1 MAKPTEIIKSL
12 VAEIGDAVSAF
23 DKNIPSTQR
32 AMMAEVDLLVKEL
45 ETSTSG
51 NIISNAKNL
60 KLVGRIQQK
69 LEAIVKSPEYR
80 ASVKDY
86 LGSFKKVGQLND
98 EYFKA
103 LVKDYKQPNVVKVL
117 QEQSIDA
124 TLNSLL
130 KAGIST
136 NVTEKIQE
144 ILRTNIT
151 SGSSYSGL
159 TKQLRDFLTNNG
171 TGVGALQRYTKQ
183 ITTDALNQYSAQYVR
198 AVSHELGF
206 EWFRYT
212 GAEIETSRPF
222 CKALLD
228 KKFFHVSEIPDL
240 LAGNFQEFKDNDGK
254 INDKTKLPEGM
265 VKGENKDN
273 FFVYRGG
280 YNCGHQIVG
289 VPEASIS
296 KVLRIDTYTKQG
308 IKFNPETGMKIA
320 A

>member
-1 MAKPTEIIKSL
+1 MASPNEIIKNL
-12 VAEIGDAVSAF
+12 VSEIGASVDAF
-23 DKNIPSTQR
+23 DKTIPNAQR

-45 ETSTSG
+45 ETSPSG
-51 NIISNAKNL
+51 NIVANAKNL
-60 KLVGRIQQK
+60 KLVGKIQYK
-69 LEAIVKSPEYR
+69 LAKIVKSPEYR
-80 ASVKDY
+80 AAVKDY
-86 LGSFKKVGQLND
+86 VASFKKVGQLND

-103 LVKDYKQPNVVKVL
+103 LVKDYKQPAVVEVL
-117 QEQSIDA
+117 KTQSIDA

-130 KAGIST
+130 DAGISA
-136 NVTEKIQE
+136 NVTSKIEE
-144 ILRTNIT
+144 ILRINIS
-151 SGSSYSGL
+151 SGASYP
-159 TKQLRDFLTNNG
+159 KMAQQLRDFLTNNG

-206 EWFRYT
+206 DWFRYT

-228 KKFFHVSEIPDL
+228 KKFFHISEIPDL
-240 LAGNFQEFKDNDGK
+240 LAGNFIEFKDNDGK
-254 INDKTKLPEGM
+254 INQNTGLPEGM

-289 VPEASIS
+289 VPEASVP
-296 KVLRIDTYTKQG
+296 KVLRIDTYTQQG
-308 IKFNPETGMKIA
+308 IKYNPQTGMRLA